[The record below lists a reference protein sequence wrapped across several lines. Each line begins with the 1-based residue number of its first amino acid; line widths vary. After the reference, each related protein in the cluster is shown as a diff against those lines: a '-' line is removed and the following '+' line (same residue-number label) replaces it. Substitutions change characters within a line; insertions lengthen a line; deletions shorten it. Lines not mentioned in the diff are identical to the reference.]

1 MERSRKD
8 DTDRSISQYAHE
20 NKLCSCGSRSTLNVH
35 TFLAVS
41 FLFNIIFVVLF
52 VLVFMR
58 LNDVQTRVEKLES
71 SPGALVDRSRFR
83 GKERIAPLPKTNSTH
98 GFSVVNVTGRP
109 LLIQSMPSVHISKRS
124 TSQAHP
130 TQPPKEKKKVPK
142 SIRDYV
148 KRMIIKF
155 ATDRMKSASGKC
167 PSSCK

>member
-109 LLIQSMPSVHISKRS
+109 LLIQVCVILHLARNRS
-124 TSQAHP
+124 
-130 TQPPKEKKKVPK
+130 
-142 SIRDYV
+142 
-148 KRMIIKF
+148 
-155 ATDRMKSASGKC
+155 
-167 PSSCK
+167 